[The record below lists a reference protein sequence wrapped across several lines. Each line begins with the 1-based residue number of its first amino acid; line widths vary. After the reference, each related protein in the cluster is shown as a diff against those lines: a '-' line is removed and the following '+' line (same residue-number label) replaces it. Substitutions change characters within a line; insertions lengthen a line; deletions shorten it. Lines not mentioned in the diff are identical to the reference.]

1 MFQVEPANR
10 ATSII
15 PKYHLNR
22 ESRWCHNRTVVK
34 LPQAHVFLR
43 GAKCQNRGSKCPLSR
58 TVNLLAITDLGVS
71 GHTKG

>member
-22 ESRWCHNRTVVK
+22 ESRWCHNRTRLLKKAVR
-34 LPQAHVFLR
+34 LAAEAAT
-43 GAKCQNRGSKCPLSR
+43 GIGSEWASDPLCSDWR
-58 TVNLLAITDLGVS
+58 RPIGE
-71 GHTKG
+71 